1 MQFNSTD
8 FAKREEI
15 ARKGAVEQMTGWE
28 FWKWALE
35 NAYDHWIIT
44 ILFLLCVV
52 PWNNINFVVNGRK
65 KDDDTH
71 IH

>member
-1 MQFNSTD
+1 
-8 FAKREEI
+8 
-15 ARKGAVEQMTGWE
+15 MTGWE

-44 ILFLLCVV
+44 ILFLVCIV